1 MHCRFYTLQTMHKVA
16 EQAQSQTSSTAGEQ
30 WALQF
35 SKGQLALC
43 LLFETKQVVFIVSSF

>member
-43 LLFETKQVVFIVSSF
+43 LLFETKQVVLIVSSF